1 MLCHACHVHL
11 RRDFPY
17 CLRCGTLRTGV
28 RITEYEA
35 PHLRHAGRA
44 YPLDREVTTI
54 GRAGD
59 NDLVIDHPSVSRRH
73 AHVARTPDGYAV
85 EDLGSFNGTGVADQT
100 LFAASAVLSD
110 STQLHIGDVPVRFE
124 QPRSAAVGGRTVV
137 WGTEHTGLAP
147 PAGHAGHAPP
157 EPAATATEPL
167 NVRPRRRGHWALKE
181 VPGGGTWVLRNTRT
195 GRYLE
200 LDDRDVFLWHLLDGR
215 NTVRDLLFAFAEEYG
230 ELALPRIENTLHT
243 LGGHEF
249 VAGLHGQAA
258 TRSAWRRWARIE
270 LAITGLDAAFERV
283 YRGFGWR
290 FFTRT
295 STVVSWVVIVVGL
308 AGFGVA
314 ATRQRLF
321 DTAGAGYLGAVGV
334 ALAYLVA
341 LVLHEAAHA
350 LAVKSYGRTVTRA
363 GFMLVFGLPFA
374 FVDTSDMWFGDR
386 RSRLVVTLAGPLS
399 TAALA
404 GTAALGAAALPSPVA
419 SGLCYQLAFGL
430 YINTL
435 YNLNPL
441 LPLDG
446 YQALADAL
454 RMPRLREESFG
465 YLFSGAWLRAR
476 PGRRELGLA
485 GYAVAAALGTAGIV
499 LLALLAWR
507 SRLAEFT
514 QRHLPPP
521 WGAVA
526 LGCVIMVALIPV
538 WLRLG
543 RRVAGVFR

>member
-11 RRDFPY
+11 RRDHPY
-17 CLRCGTLRTGV
+17 CLRCGTLRAGV
-28 RITEYEA
+28 RIAEFEA

-73 AHVARTPDGYAV
+73 ARVARTPAGYAV
-85 EDLGSFNGTGVADQT
+85 EDLGSFNGTGVADRT
-100 LFAASAVLSD
+100 LFAASAVLPD
-110 STQLHIGDVPVRFE
+110 STELHIGDVPVRFE
-124 QPRSAAVGGRTVV
+124 QPRSAAVGGRTEV
-137 WGTEHTGLAP
+137 WGTEHTALAP
-147 PAGHAGHAPP
+147 PP
-157 EPAATATEPL
+157 EQPATATEPL

-200 LDDRDVFLWHLLDGR
+200 LDDRDVFVWHLLDGR
-215 NTVRDLLFAFAEEYG
+215 TTVRDLLFAFAEEYG
-230 ELALPRIENTLHT
+230 ELALPRIERTLHT
-243 LGGHEF
+243 LGAHEF
-249 VAGLHGQAA
+249 VHGLHGQAP
-258 TRSAWRRWARIE
+258 TRAAWRRWTRIE
-270 LAITGLDAAFERV
+270 LAITGLDAAFERA

-295 STVVSWVVIVVGL
+295 AMVVLWGLILVGL
-308 AGFGVA
+308 AGFAVA
-314 ATRQRLF
+314 STRQRLF
-321 DTAGAGYLGAVGV
+321 DTAGAGYPGAVGV

-363 GFMLVFGLPFA
+363 GFMLMFGLPFA

-404 GTAALGAAALPSPVA
+404 GTAALGAAALPDPVA

-430 YINTL
+430 YLNTL

-465 YLFSGAWLRAR
+465 YLFSGAWLRTR

-485 GYAVAAALGTAGIV
+485 GYAVAALLATAGIV

-514 QRHLPPP
+514 QRYLPPP
-521 WGAVA
+521 WGAIA

>member
-17 CLRCGTLRTGV
+17 CLRCGTLRIGV
-28 RITEYEA
+28 RIAEFEA
-35 PHLRHAGRA
+35 PRLSHEGTD

-73 AHVARTPDGYAV
+73 ARVARTPQGFSV
-85 EDLGSFNGTGVADQT
+85 EDLGSFNGTGVADRT
-100 LFAASAVLSD
+100 LFADSALLPD
-110 STQLHIGDVPVRFE
+110 STQLYIGDVPVRFE
-124 QPRSAAVGGRTVV
+124 QPRSAAVGGRTMVR
-137 WGTEHTGLAP
+137 GTEHTSLATGP
-147 PAGHAGHAPP
+147 GPGGAP
-157 EPAATATEPL
+157 EPAPTATEPL

-230 ELALPRIENTLHT
+230 ELALPRIERTLHT
-243 LGGHEF
+243 LGAHEF
-249 VAGLHGQAA
+249 VRGLHGQAPGKRA
-258 TRSAWRRWARIE
+258 RWRRWARLE
-270 LAITGLDAAFERV
+270 LAITGLDGRFERL
-283 YRGFGWR
+283 YQRGGWR

-295 STVVSWVVIVVGL
+295 SIVVLWVSIAVGL
-308 AGFGVA
+308 VAFGVA
-314 ATRQRLF
+314 AGRQRLF
-321 DTAGAGYLGAVGV
+321 DTAGAGWVGAVGV
-334 ALAYLVA
+334 AVAYLGA

-363 GFMLVFGLPFA
+363 GFMLMFGLPFA

-404 GTAALGAAALPSPVA
+404 GVAAVGAAAVPDPVA

-430 YINTL
+430 YLNTL

-446 YQALADAL
+446 YQALSDVL

-465 YLFSGAWLRAR
+465 YLFSGAWLRTR
-476 PGRRELGLA
+476 PGRRELGLVTYGLTA
-485 GYAVAAALGTAGIV
+485 LLGTAGFV
-499 LLALLAWR
+499 LMALLAWR
-507 SRLAEFT
+507 SRLSELT
-514 QRHLPPP
+514 QRYLPPP
-521 WGAVA
+521 WGLVA
-526 LGCVIMVALIPV
+526 LGCVIMVALFPV

-543 RRVAGVFR
+543 RRLAGVLR